1 MDSLS
6 AYLREAWNFN
16 RSFNPSSFGR
26 PYRTPMWEFVRRAKA
41 HSYLGRLDEFEA
53 FAAVEMCLRSWDD
66 ASAHADVWEM
76 LFPDAEDPKAEFIY
90 TWPRIKWAAAILDLA
105 VEEANRLPLK
115 PSKSYSLKY
124 DRFTSIVGHLQQ
136 LVDGSILVPCR
147 KFAEMLACDPMTIS
161 RYRDLSTWM

>member
-1 MDSLS
+1 
-6 AYLREAWNFN
+6 
-16 RSFNPSSFGR
+16 
-26 PYRTPMWEFVRRAKA
+26 MWEFVRRAKA